1 MWQFFT
7 LVLVIVLI
15 ILLFAN
21 QQRER
26 KILQKLHR
34 TLKTAGDTRS
44 EPTSVD
50 AALDRLSNTV
60 HSDASDEMPR
70 RVAVAFDALSTGA
83 VIVDADGVELMRN
96 TQALP
101 YADGRHGDALIENVI
116 QRRLQEALLG
126 EMTDEELRLHGP
138 PERVLL
144 IVGSPLIDGGEVLGA
159 VVLVDDISEQQ
170 RLDKVRRDFVANVSH
185 ELRTPVGAM
194 SLLAETLE
202 GETDPDI
209 IATFLARI
217 QAESTRLSR
226 LVDDLLDLS
235 RIEGGINEQP
245 VGVSLG
251 SIVEESAAAVR
262 IAAED
267 KNISLTLDLQDVPQ
281 IVGDPA
287 QLTSAVTNLFTN
299 AIKYTEVGGSVSGRV
314 VTHGAEVAVVVEDSG
329 VGIPQR
335 DVGRVFERFYRVDRG
350 RAAKTG
356 GTGLGLSIVRNVAVN
371 HGGRVELTSQE
382 GVGSTFSMILP
393 ISGAIG
399 ALDSTATDDHAPM
412 ARAPGDADE

>member
-7 LVLVIVLI
+7 LVLVILLI

-44 EPTSVD
+44 DPTSVD

-217 QAESTRLSR
+217 QAESTRLAG

-299 AIKYTEVGGSVSGRV
+299 AIKYTEAGGSVSGRV

-399 ALDSTATDDHAPM
+399 ALDSTAADDHAPM